1 MISEQTVKLRQ
12 NLSGLYDITLED
24 KKGRIKQ
31 INNLKFEVAI
41 KMIDEE
47 LYKGEFDE
55 KRDKL

>member
-31 INNLKFEVAI
+31 INNLTFKVAI
-41 KMIDEE
+41 KMIEDE